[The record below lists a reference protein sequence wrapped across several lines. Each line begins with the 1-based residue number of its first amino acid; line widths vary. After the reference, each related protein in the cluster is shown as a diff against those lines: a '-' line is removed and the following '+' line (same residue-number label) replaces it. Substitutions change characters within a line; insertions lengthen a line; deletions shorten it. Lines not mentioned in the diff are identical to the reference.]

1 MKKELENFIIE
12 SDIQLDY
19 FNDVVDFIAK
29 NERRILDFFK
39 LEKLP
44 NKVKILILSYK
55 PFKEFI
61 ISKYGEILSYIRGD
75 SNFSTHTIRILN
87 VDDQIKYTNHKD
99 ADVEQ
104 MKYTALHEI
113 VHQCHHIYHT
123 DYTDYTGYKQTIWF
137 SEGLATNISN
147 QKYGIQDLNQC
158 DFDKLKSDFEHYNG
172 QYRYAYTIVNYILNN
187 YSNEEI
193 EKLYKNPDYV
203 SKSANKIFEEA
214 KIWVNNKFESRSSF

>member
-12 SDIQLDY
+12 SDVQLNY

-44 NKVKILILSYK
+44 NKVKVLILSYE
-55 PFKEFI
+55 PFKDFI
-61 ISKYGEILSYIRGD
+61 ISKYGEILSYIRGN

-87 VDDQIKYTNHKD
+87 VNDQIKYTNHKD
-99 ADVEQ
+99 ANVEEI
-104 MKYTALHEI
+104 KHTVLHEI

-123 DYTDYTGYKQTIWF
+123 TGYKQTIWF
-137 SEGLATNISN
+137 SEGLATNISD
-147 QKYGIQDLNQC
+147 QKYEIQDLKQC
-158 DFDKLKSDFEHYNG
+158 NFDELKNDFKHYKG
-172 QYRYAYTIVNYILNN
+172 SYRYAYTIVNYVLNN

-203 SKSANKIFEEA
+203 LESANRIFEEA
-214 KIWVNNKFESRSSF
+214 KKWVNNELNVKL